1 MTWPSHL
8 GRRYT
13 QRTRSRQKFLFNK
26 KNQREKTKAND
37 LKWVREFVSLERECQ
52 ESYPAASNHE
62 ELSICTR
69 KERNDDVK
77 VVAAG
82 ERGQTLEFRNGATHT
97 QLNIEEEKK
106 KPQKSGATCANRRW
120 FALNAK
126 RNPVPARKTSC
137 VLKENDEIHDG

>member
-1 MTWPSHL
+1 M
-8 GRRYT
+8 
-13 QRTRSRQKFLFNK
+13 
-26 KNQREKTKAND
+26 
-37 LKWVREFVSLERECQ
+37 REFVSLERECQ

-82 ERGQTLEFRNGATHT
+82 ERGQTHEFRNGAIHT
-97 QLNIEEEKK
+97 QLHIEEEKK
-106 KPQKSGATCANRRW
+106 NQKSGATCANRRR
-120 FALNAK
+120 FAK